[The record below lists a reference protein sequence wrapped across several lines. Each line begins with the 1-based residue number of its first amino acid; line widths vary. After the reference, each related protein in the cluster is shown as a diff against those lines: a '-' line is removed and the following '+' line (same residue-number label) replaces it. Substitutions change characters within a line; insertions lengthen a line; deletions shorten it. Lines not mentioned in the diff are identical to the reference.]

1 MSIQETTLS
10 CSLTDAEMK
19 ERRKL
24 VRAEL
29 LPKMN
34 SFTELSNGLEVIFP
48 ADLSEK
54 VSEFVELEQA
64 CCGFLSFDT
73 NVSGNEF
80 HLSVTGP
87 ENAKETLKLFV
98 SAFSQ

>member
-1 MSIQETTLS
+1 MSIQETTVS

-19 ERRKL
+19 ARRKL

-29 LPKMN
+29 LPKMI
-34 SFTELSNGLEVIFP
+34 SFTEISNGLEVIFP
-48 ADLSEK
+48 AALSEK
-54 VSEFVELEQA
+54 VSEFVEFEQA

-73 NVSGNEF
+73 NVLDNQL
-80 HLSVTGP
+80 HLCVTGP